1 MHNFK
6 PPVYKGL
13 QMTLSRKR
21 FKGVDYNKQFWR
33 IHEIDN
39 SSLPDYEI
47 KYSLL
52 FWVSIS
58 SKICSPNGFKHLNH
72 LNNCKLL
79 QKLSYQKQVNL
90 NFIWLMMTKTTNTRE
105 SKLALTYYLGH
116 DPSLAWPSFNI
127 NSWHVR
133 FLQNYKSFW

>member
-105 SKLALTYYLGH
+105 RANWPWPITWVMT
-116 DPSLAWPSFNI
+116 LAWPSFNI

>member
-90 NFIWLMMTKTTNTRE
+90 NFIWLMMTRQRTRE
-105 SKLALTYYLGH
+105 RANWPWPITWVMT
-116 DPSLAWPSFNI
+116 LAWPSFNI

>member
-1 MHNFK
+1 MFNGQNMHNFK

-21 FKGVDYNKQFWR
+21 FKGVDHNKQFWR

-79 QKLSYQKQVNL
+79 QKLSYQKQVNFKFHL
-90 NFIWLMMTKTTNTRE
+90 TDDDKDNEHERE
-105 SKLALTYYLGH
+105 QTGLDLLLGSWPLHDLA
-116 DPSLAWPSFNI
+116 SI
-127 NSWHVR
+127 
-133 FLQNYKSFW
+133 